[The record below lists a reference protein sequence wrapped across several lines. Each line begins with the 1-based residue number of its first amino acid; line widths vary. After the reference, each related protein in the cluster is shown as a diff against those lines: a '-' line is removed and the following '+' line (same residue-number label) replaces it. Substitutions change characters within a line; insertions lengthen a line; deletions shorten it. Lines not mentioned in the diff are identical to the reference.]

1 MSLIST
7 NLIQER
13 IEEVAL
19 GEPTIHGQMAM
30 FPILGEEEGTA
41 DYITLDEAISNGYAR
56 VTEIDKEG
64 NVPELNF
71 KNECEKR
78 KEEFTFRKSFK
89 GNKKLYL
96 TMFLEQ
102 D

>member
-1 MSLIST
+1 MSLTST

-19 GEPTIHGQMAM
+19 GEPTIHGQMAV

-41 DYITLDEAISNGYAR
+41 DYITLDEAISNGFAR

-71 KNECEKR
+71 KNDCEKLPLSA
-78 KEEFTFRKSFK
+78 KSKRDFSV
-89 GNKKLYL
+89 LSII
-96 TMFLEQ
+96 FSAF
-102 D
+102 